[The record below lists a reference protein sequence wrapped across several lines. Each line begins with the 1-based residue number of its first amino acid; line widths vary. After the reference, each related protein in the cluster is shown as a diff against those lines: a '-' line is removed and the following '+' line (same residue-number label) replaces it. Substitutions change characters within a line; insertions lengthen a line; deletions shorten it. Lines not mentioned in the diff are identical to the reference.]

1 MKSWVAVLLCVSC
14 LSFAADQ
21 KPVATPKPAA
31 STPSKDLPTA
41 RAVIDRYIE
50 VAGGKDAFVKHNSV
64 LLKGKTEVAGKDI
77 GGSMTLATAKPNKMV
92 LIVDLAGIP
101 IKTGFDGKVG
111 WQLNPLT
118 GPSIMEGGELRDV
131 SRQADFFS
139 ILHDDKDFKSI
150 ENLGK
155 TEFEGEECY
164 KIKLTY
170 ADGGDITEFYGV
182 KSGLQKGFMGT
193 QESSLGTITATSINE
208 EHKKFGDLLLPSRV
222 TQKMAGAGLS
232 QTMVVESVEFDNVPD
247 SMFEPPAEIKALL
260 NAPKEDQHD
269 KDAGDVKKGDPA
281 KKEKPAAPNTPK
293 APTAPNK
300 SEI

>member
-1 MKSWVAVLLCVSC
+1 MKSWLAVLLCVGWV
-14 LSFAADQ
+14 SFAADE
-21 KPVATPKPAA
+21 KPVATPKQSASAA
-31 STPSKDLPTA
+31 SKDLPTA

-50 VAGGKDAFVKHNSV
+50 AAGGKEAFLKHNSI

-111 WQLNPLT
+111 WQVNPLT
-118 GPSIMEGGELRDV
+118 GPSIMEGAELRDV

-139 ILHDDKDFKSI
+139 ILHDDKGFKSM

-170 ADGGDITEFYGV
+170 PDGGEITEFYSV
-182 KSGLQKGFMGT
+182 KTGLQKGFMGT
-193 QESSLGTITATSINE
+193 QESSFGAITATSVNE
-208 EHKKFGDLLLPSRV
+208 ENKKFGDLFLPSRV

-232 QTMVVESVEFDNVPD
+232 QTMVVESVEFDL
-247 SMFEPPAEIKALL
+247 SLIHISEP
-260 NAPKEDQHD
+260 
-269 KDAGDVKKGDPA
+269 
-281 KKEKPAAPNTPK
+281 T
-293 APTAPNK
+293 
-300 SEI
+300 

>member
-1 MKSWVAVLLCVSC
+1 MKSWVAVLFCVSC
-14 LSFAADQ
+14 LCFAADQ
-21 KPVATPKPAA
+21 KPVATPKPAP

-77 GGSMTLATAKPNKMV
+77 GGSVTLATAKPNKMV

-101 IKTGFDGKVG
+101 SKPGFDGKVG

-164 KIKLTY
+164 KI
-170 ADGGDITEFYGV
+170 
-182 KSGLQKGFMGT
+182 
-193 QESSLGTITATSINE
+193 
-208 EHKKFGDLLLPSRV
+208 
-222 TQKMAGAGLS
+222 
-232 QTMVVESVEFDNVPD
+232 
-247 SMFEPPAEIKALL
+247 
-260 NAPKEDQHD
+260 
-269 KDAGDVKKGDPA
+269 
-281 KKEKPAAPNTPK
+281 
-293 APTAPNK
+293 
-300 SEI
+300 

>member
-1 MKSWVAVLLCVSC
+1 MKSWLAVLLCVGWVSW
-14 LSFAADQ
+14 AADE
-21 KPVATPKPAA
+21 KPAT
-31 STPSKDLPTA
+31 TPPAKPAVADKDTKDLPSG

-50 VAGGKDAFVKHNSV
+50 VAGGKEAFLKHKSV
-64 LLKGKTEVAGKDI
+64 LLKGKTEVSGKDI

-92 LIVDLAGIP
+92 LIIELAGIP

-111 WQLNPLT
+111 WQVNPLT

-131 SRQADFFS
+131 SRQSDFLS

-155 TEFEGEECY
+155 TNFEGEECY

-170 ADGGDITEFYGV
+170 PDGGDIIEFYSV
-182 KSGLQKGFMGT
+182 KTGLQKGFMGS
-193 QESSLGTITATSINE
+193 QESSLGTISATSVNE
-208 EHKKFGDLLLPSRV
+208 EHKKFGDVLLPSRV
-222 TQKMAGAGLS
+222 TQKMAGAGLA

-260 NAPKEDQHD
+260 NAPKDE
-269 KDAGDVKKGDPA
+269 
-281 KKEKPAAPNTPK
+281 KKEPDAPKEPVAPKKPV
-293 APTAPNK
+293 
-300 SEI
+300 I

>member
-1 MKSWVAVLLCVSC
+1 MKSWLAVLLCVGWVTW
-14 LSFAADQ
+14 AADE
-21 KPVATPKPAA
+21 KPAA
-31 STPSKDLPTA
+31 TPPSAKPAAADNDSKDLPSG

-50 VAGGKDAFVKHNSV
+50 VAGGKEAFLKHKSV

-92 LIVDLAGIP
+92 LIIELAGIP

-111 WQLNPLT
+111 WQVNPLT
-118 GPSIMEGGELRDV
+118 GPSIMEGGELRDM
-131 SRQADFFS
+131 SRQSDFFA

-155 TEFEGEECY
+155 TNFEGEECY

-170 ADGGDITEFYGV
+170 PDGGDITEFYSV
-182 KSGLQKGFMGT
+182 KTGLQKGFMGT
-193 QESSLGTITATSINE
+193 QDSSLGTISATSINE
-208 EHKKFGDLLLPSRV
+208 EHKKFGDVLLPSRV
-222 TQKMAGAGLS
+222 TQKMAGAGLA

-260 NAPKEDQHD
+260 NAPKDE
-269 KDAGDVKKGDPA
+269 
-281 KKEKPAAPNTPK
+281 KKEPDASKEPVAPKKPV
-293 APTAPNK
+293 
-300 SEI
+300 I

>member
-1 MKSWVAVLLCVSC
+1 MKSWLAILLCVGWVS
-14 LSFAADQ
+14 LAADE
-21 KPVATPKPAA
+21 KPVASPKPSAPAA
-31 STPSKDLPTA
+31 SKDLPTA
-41 RAVIDRYIE
+41 RAVIDRYVE
-50 VAGGKDAFVKHNSV
+50 AAGGKEAFQKHSSV
-64 LLKGKTEVAGKDI
+64 LLKGKTEVSGKDI

-111 WQLNPLT
+111 WQVNPLS

-131 SRQADFFS
+131 SRQADFFA
-139 ILHDDKDFKSI
+139 ILHDDKGFKSM

-155 TEFEGEECY
+155 TDFEGEECY

-170 ADGGDITEFYGV
+170 PEGGDITEFYSV
-182 KSGLQKGFMGT
+182 KTGLQKGFMGT
-193 QESSLGTITATSINE
+193 QESSLGSITATSVNE

-260 NAPKEDQHD
+260 AAPKEE
-269 KDAGDVKKGDPA
+269 KDREAGDEK
-281 KKEKPAAPNTPK
+281 KPAAPK
-293 APTAPNK
+293 APVAPKK

>member
-1 MKSWVAVLLCVSC
+1 MRSWLAVLLCVGWV
-14 LSFAADQ
+14 SFAADE
-21 KPVATPKPAA
+21 KPAATPKPAA
-31 STPSKDLPTA
+31 AAPPKDLPKA

-50 VAGGKDAFVKHNSV
+50 VAGGRDAFTKHNSV

-150 ENLGK
+150 ENVGK

-170 ADGGDITEFYGV
+170 PDGGDITEFYSV
-182 KSGLQKGFMGT
+182 KTGLQKGFMGT
-193 QESSLGTITATSINE
+193 QESSLGAITATSVNE

-260 NAPKEDQHD
+260 NAPKEEKDD
-269 KDAGDVKKGDPA
+269 KDAGEEKKSD
-281 KKEKPAAPNTPK
+281 KKEKPASPKPAKEPLAPK
-293 APTAPNK
+293 K

>member
-1 MKSWVAVLLCVSC
+1 MKSWLAVLLCAGWV
-14 LSFAADQ
+14 SFAADE
-21 KPVATPKPAA
+21 KPAATPKQPSEPVA
-31 STPSKDLPTA
+31 SKDMPTA

-50 VAGGKDAFVKHNSV
+50 VAGGKEAFQKHKSV

-111 WQLNPLT
+111 WQVNPLT

-131 SRQADFFS
+131 SRQADFFA
-139 ILHDDKDFKSI
+139 ILHDDKGFKSM

-164 KIKLTY
+164 KLKLTY
-170 ADGGDITEFYGV
+170 PEGGDITEFYSV
-182 KSGLQKGFMGT
+182 KTGLQKGFMGT
-193 QESSLGTITATSINE
+193 QESSLGSITATSVNE

-232 QTMVVESVEFDNVPD
+232 QTMVVESVEFDSVPD

-260 NAPKEDQHD
+260 NAPKED
-269 KDAGDVKKGDPA
+269 
-281 KKEKPAAPNTPK
+281 KEGADEKKPAAPK
-293 APTAPNK
+293 APAAPKK